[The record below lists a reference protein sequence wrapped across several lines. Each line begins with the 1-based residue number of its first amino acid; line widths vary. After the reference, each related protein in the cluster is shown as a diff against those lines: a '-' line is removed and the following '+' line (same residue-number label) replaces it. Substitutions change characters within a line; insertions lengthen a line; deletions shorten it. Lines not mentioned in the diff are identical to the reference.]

1 MRSDR
6 DEWTAFAKSS
16 GLLGPETP
24 RPAAPPEEPKH
35 KYGARR
41 VEINGIWFDST
52 KEATRYTQLKM
63 QELAGAIVDLELQPV
78 FPLHVVE
85 LYRQLPPIAVTCVGV
100 YRADF
105 RYVDTETGEIVI
117 EDVKSEATKTEAYN
131 LRRRI
136 AEAVHGITVREV

>member
-1 MRSDR
+1 MSNDR
-6 DEWTAFAKSS
+6 AGWTKFAESS
-16 GLLGPETP
+16 GLLGPDTP
-24 RPAAPPEEPKH
+24 RPAAPPETRH

-41 VEINGIWFDST
+41 VEIDGIWFDST
-52 KEATRYTQLKM
+52 KEATRY
-63 QELAGAIVDLELQPV
+63 QELKLLAASGAIVDLELQPV

-85 LYRQLPPIAVTCVGV
+85 LYRQLPPITVACVGV

-105 RYVDTETGEIVI
+105 RYVDAATGEIVI

-136 AEAVHGITVREV
+136 AEAVHGITIREL